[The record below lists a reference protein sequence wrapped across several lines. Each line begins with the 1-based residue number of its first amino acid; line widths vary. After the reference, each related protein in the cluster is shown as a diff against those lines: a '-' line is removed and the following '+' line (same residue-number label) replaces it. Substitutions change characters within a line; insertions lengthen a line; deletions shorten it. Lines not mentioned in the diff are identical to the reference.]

1 MQSTTN
7 WFTQNVRGYKIMRIQ
22 YTSDIHLELL
32 DNSRFINS
40 MPFEVTGD
48 VLVFAGDIG
57 YLRDKTLPN
66 MKF

>member
-22 YTSDIHLELL
+22 YTSDIHLELS